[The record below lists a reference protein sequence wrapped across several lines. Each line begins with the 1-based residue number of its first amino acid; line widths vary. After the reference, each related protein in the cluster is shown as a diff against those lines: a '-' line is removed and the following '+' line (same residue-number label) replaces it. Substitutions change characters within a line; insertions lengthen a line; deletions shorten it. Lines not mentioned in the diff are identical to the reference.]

1 MATGLEMFDA
11 LKRRIAALSIGSR
24 FQVNGFDAKDLMK
37 LTENDLMDRGFDR
50 AIAERVDHD
59 LLKGSLAEL
68 GKAIGIDLSID
79 RQAPNL
85 IPGEGLKRAGGY
97 LANDPQTLESLF
109 EQLDRIRHP
118 ERHPA

>member
-1 MATGLEMFDA
+1 MATGPEMFDA
-11 LKRRIAALSIGSR
+11 LKRRTAALSIGSR
-24 FQVNGFDAKDLMK
+24 FQVNGFDANDLMK
-37 LTENDLMDRGFDR
+37 LSDDDLVERGFDR
-50 AIAERVDHD
+50 AVAERVDCD

-68 GKAIGIDLSID
+68 GKAIGIDLSIG

-97 LANDPQTLESLF
+97 LADDPQTLESLF

-118 ERHPA
+118 ERHSA

>member
-1 MATGLEMFDA
+1 MASGLEMFDA
-11 LKRRIAALSIGSR
+11 LKRGLSSLPLNGH
-24 FQVNGFDAKDLMK
+24 FHVNGFDAKDLMK
-37 LTENDLMDRGFDR
+37 LAKNDLVLRGFDPDV
-50 AIAERVDHD
+50 AERVNRD

-68 GKAIGIDLSID
+68 GRAIGTELSVD

-85 IPGEGLKRAGGY
+85 IPGEGLKRSGGY
-97 LANDPQTLESLF
+97 LANDPQPLESLF